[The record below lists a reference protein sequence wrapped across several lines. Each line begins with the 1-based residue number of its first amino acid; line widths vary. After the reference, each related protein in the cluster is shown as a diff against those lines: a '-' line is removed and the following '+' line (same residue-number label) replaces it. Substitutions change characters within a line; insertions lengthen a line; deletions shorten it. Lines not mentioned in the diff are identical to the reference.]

1 MFHQLK
7 EQFFQF
13 LKELGYNVADNATYR
28 DEFPWLLVRTSNA
41 NVQQSRNISVER
53 AGITVDIFSTY
64 NGEKEILEITQ
75 QITDH
80 LLEFQKRFPAIT
92 FAQLKQLRV
101 IDDPGTGPVRKH
113 GVAVFDFILN
123 VYYQEVEAE

>member
-13 LKELGYNVADNATYR
+13 LKELGYKVSDNGTYR
-28 DEFPWLLVRTSNA
+28 EDFPWLLVRTSNA
-41 NVQQSRNISVER
+41 NVQQAQNVSVER

-64 NGEKEILEITQ
+64 NGEKEILDVVQDITNRLWDFQ
-75 QITDH
+75 Q
-80 LLEFQKRFPAIT
+80 RFPAIT
-92 FAQLKQLRV
+92 FAQLKQLRI
-101 IDDPGTGPVRKH
+101 IDDKSTGPVRKH

-123 VYYQEVEAE
+123 VYYEEVNEE